1 MDHSNRSDW
10 QTHMHYLNR
19 SQEQNKNEGEIH
31 NPTNRTG
38 GGIGDWGV
46 RDREMPQSPPAD
58 TEGGVKEAGLHKAG
72 RGRVT
77 RRSSKSPWP
86 SLARLC
92 SEVACT
98 KWQRGNEEERR
109 GCCKWK
115 LDGQLTG
122 PIRETRQKN
131 KETHGSQRTNHTAQ
145 ETNEGELFSSA
156 CKLSKP
162 YINWRTRPMNSFLLL
177 SRLYVLKFKVEV

>member
-19 SQEQNKNEGEIH
+19 SQEQNKNEGEIQ
-31 NPTNRTG
+31 NPTNRIG
-38 GGIGDWGV
+38 GGNGDWWV
-46 RDREMPQSPPAD
+46 RDREMPQPPPAD
-58 TEGGVKEAGLHKAG
+58 TEGGAKEAGLHKAG

-77 RRSSKSPWP
+77 TKTMGSSGEAELQIAMAI

-122 PIRETRQKN
+122 PIRETRQK
-131 KETHGSQRTNHTAQ
+131 KQRNTWISAHRSYGTG
-145 ETNEGELFSSA
+145 NE
-156 CKLSKP
+156 
-162 YINWRTRPMNSFLLL
+162 WRRIVFIRM
-177 SRLYVLKFKVEV
+177 